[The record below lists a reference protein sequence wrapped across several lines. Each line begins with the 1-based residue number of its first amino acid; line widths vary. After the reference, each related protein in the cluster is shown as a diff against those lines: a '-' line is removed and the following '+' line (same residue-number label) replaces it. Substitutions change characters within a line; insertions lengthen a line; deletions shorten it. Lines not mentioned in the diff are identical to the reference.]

1 MGSDPI
7 TELETELADFWRRG
21 RIRTRDRTHA
31 IDPRLD
37 PSCYPLLTV
46 LYRND
51 SLGMSELV
59 TRLALDKS
67 TVTRQIDA
75 LVRVDLVERHPDP
88 ADARARRVAL
98 TADGRR
104 RVDAVV
110 AAAVADWRTRL
121 SQWDPEDIR
130 TLTTLLRR
138 LSDASD

>member
-7 TELETELADFWRRG
+7 TELETELADSWRRG

-88 ADARARRVAL
+88 ADARARRVSL

>member
-88 ADARARRVAL
+88 ADARARRVSL

>member
-46 LYRND
+46 LYND

>member
-31 IDPRLD
+31 IDPRLN

-88 ADARARRVAL
+88 ADARARRVSL

>member
-67 TVTRQIDA
+67 TVTRQIDT

-88 ADARARRVAL
+88 ADARARRVSL

>member
-88 ADARARRVAL
+88 ADARARRVSL

-121 SQWDPEDIR
+121 SRWDPEDIR

>member
-98 TADGRR
+98 TANGRR

>member
-75 LVRVDLVERHPDP
+75 LVRVDLVERHPGP
-88 ADARARRVAL
+88 ADARARRVSL